1 MAAMNT
7 FLYRM
12 THIDNIPHIIVN
24 GITHATSTTCNESYV
39 AIGDRSLISSRNEY
53 LLSNGKEIGVYI
65 PFYFFYRMPMLY
77 VIQKGYNGV
86 SKTAPEDIV
95 YCLVK
100 VDEVVAKNL
109 EFVFTDGHAKN
120 RLSTVYFKKDIDKID
135 QILDWTAIKSTSWV
149 NENDTDLKR
158 RKEAEFLIEGD
169 IPADS
174 ICGYVV
180 HNEDARQK
188 LIALGIDESK
198 VVVRPSFYF

>member
-1 MAAMNT
+1 MAVMNIN
-7 FLYRM
+7 LYRM

-24 GITHATSTTCNESYV
+24 GITHATSSACNKSYV

-65 PFYFFYRMPMLY
+65 PFYFFYRMPMLF
-77 VIQKGYNGV
+77 VIQRGYKGV
-86 SKTAPEDIV
+86 SKTTPEDIV

-100 VDEVVAKNL
+100 VNEVIAKNM
-109 EFVFTDGHAKN
+109 EFVFTDGHAKS

-135 QILDWTAIKSTSWV
+135 QILDWDAIKRLSWV
-149 NENDTDLKR
+149 DEKDTDLKR

-180 HNEDARQK
+180 YNEDARQK